1 MEQYSI
7 FLLLPLLTACLACT
21 SFPSDLSGQ
30 WTDGSTNKGI
40 TFQSSGITGWE
51 VSMFNQ
57 KVSSWKCVDEDANQI
72 LLRSSPQIL
81 IFGLEFVVYRCMKWE
96 KVSSCNYKITF
107 NSKKEIQTGNE
118 RVVVLRKSDEAKI
131 SMCSAG
137 VKEFRTIKKDTC
149 S

>member
-1 MEQYSI
+1 MEQYSV

-51 VSMFNQ
+51 VPMFNQ
-57 KVSSWKCVDEDANQI
+57 KVSSWKCVDEDVNQI
-72 LLRSSPQIL
+72 LLSSSPVQIY
-81 IFGLEFVVYRCMKWE
+81 GLDFVVYRCMKWE

-107 NSKKEIQTGNE
+107 NSNKQAEAGNE
-118 RVVVLRKSDEAKI
+118 RVVVLLKSDEAKV

-137 VKEFRTIKKDTC
+137 VEESRTIKKDTC